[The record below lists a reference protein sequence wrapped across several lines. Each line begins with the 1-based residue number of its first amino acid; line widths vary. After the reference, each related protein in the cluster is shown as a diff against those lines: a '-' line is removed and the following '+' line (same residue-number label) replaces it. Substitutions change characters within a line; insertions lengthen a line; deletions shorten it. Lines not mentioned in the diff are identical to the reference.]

1 MLDTTAKDA
10 AIVRWTL
17 LDLVQRDYADL
28 PNGCAAYVVSEGET
42 YRLEASNS
50 FTAFSPLII
59 GRTVAGGNWFKRSK
73 AYVVANFT
81 LWVAGFNSK
90 NYMLGYT
97 PGQLLASGTVQADIV
112 IGSTDNANSSF
123 NGIVDGLG
131 NLWWNIAGAA
141 AGQAVSKIAL
151 RDTLQSGT
159 PTPAVKLD
167 ISTAINAIAFD
178 KGNNLWMEAG
188 TATFVKYPPTA
199 YANTGIPTARV
210 TVAASG
216 IANPLNFLLIDD
228 QNNLWS
234 TDFGDSKVVMLAASQ
249 LLTGATVA
257 PSVVWSGSN
266 FSGCSGLA
274 IGPDGRMWI
283 SSYVAGAGTIRAF
296 SLVNPATGNPAP
308 AITLTGTGTTFH
320 GTEDITFDY
329 SGNLWVLNTDNGH
342 LVRVPAAQLGASGAV
357 TADADILIQT
367 PTGSIAN
374 GSENINF
381 AFNPNRSGLLPSGG
395 PPIP

>member
-97 PGQLLASGTVQADIV
+97 PGQLLASDTVQADIV
-112 IGSTDNANSSF
+112 IRSTDNANSSF

-131 NLWWNIAGAA
+131 NLWWNIAGANA
-141 AGQAVSKIAL
+141 ARGISKISL
-151 RDTLQSGT
+151 KDTLQSGT
-159 PTPAVKLD
+159 PTPVAKLNVG
-167 ISTAINAIAFD
+167 SAINAIAFD
-178 KGNNLWMEAG
+178 KGNNLWAEFG
-188 TATFVKYPPTA
+188 NNFLLKYPPTSYSISGA
-199 YANTGIPTARV
+199 PTAAIQV
-210 TVAASG
+210 TATG
-216 IANPLNFLLIDD
+216 IANPLNFSLFDD
-228 QNNLWS
+228 QNNVWNAS
-234 TDFGDSKVVMLAASQ
+234 FSDNKVVMLSASQ
-249 LLTGATVA
+249 LLATAAVTPA
-257 PSVVWSGSN
+257 VVWSGAN
-266 FSGCSGLA
+266 IVGPTGLA
-274 IGPDGRMWI
+274 MGPTGLLWVA
-283 SSYVAGAGTIRAF
+283 SYVAGAGTIKAF
-296 SLVNPATGNPAP
+296 SLVSPVTGNPTV
-308 AITLTGTGTTFH
+308 AINLTSTAFH
-320 GTEDITFDY
+320 GIEDITFDY
-329 SGNLWVLNTDNGH
+329 SGNLWVLNIDNGH
-342 LVRVPAAQLGASGAV
+342 LLRIPAAQLAASGAV
-357 TADADILIQT
+357 VPDVDILIQT
-367 PTGSIAN
+367 PTGALT

-381 AFNPNRSGLLPSGG
+381 SYNPNRSGLLPSGG